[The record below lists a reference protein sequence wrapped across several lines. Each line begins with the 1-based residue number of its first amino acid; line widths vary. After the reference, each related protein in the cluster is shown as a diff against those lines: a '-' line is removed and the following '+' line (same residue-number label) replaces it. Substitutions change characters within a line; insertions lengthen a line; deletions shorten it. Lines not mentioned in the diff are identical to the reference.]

1 MKAWMMTTEMTPKVG
16 FDIAPALR
24 SRDYK
29 DPPPLVICIEE
40 TDDEKPHASE

>member
-29 DPPPLVICIEE
+29 DPPPCDL
-40 TDDEKPHASE
+40 H

>member
-29 DPPPLVICIEE
+29 DPPLVICIEE